1 LFLSLWF
8 EQVVHTLLYIG
19 CIFFLQEGF
28 APFITVRTNCAFNYV
43 LLNCWFVCGHTIS
56 IRAQIYNI
64 FLNCANAQLFFCTK
78 IEKKEKKREK
88 VRKIRKNR
96 AINEKNCD

>member
-1 LFLSLWF
+1 MLF
-8 EQVVHTLLYIG
+8 Y
-19 CIFFLQEGF
+19 
-28 APFITVRTNCAFNYV
+28 YV

-78 IEKKEKKREK
+78 NEKKGEKKGK
-88 VRKIRKNR
+88 S
-96 AINEKNCD
+96 EKNTKK